1 MRAVVGDWLKDEGFA
16 SQHEVQVGGDLLHP
30 PSVDAPG
37 LAPGTRE
44 VGGAYGP
51 VVDNVLDEVLEGGRS
66 HNERCI
72 HVQNAVCTATDE
84 AGRSGPAGMGHGA

>member
-44 VGGAYGP
+44 VGGEYGP
-51 VVDNVLDEVLEGGRS
+51 VVDDVFVQVLEGGRS
-66 HNERCI
+66 RNEG
-72 HVQNAVCTATDE
+72 CTRVPNVARAATDE
-84 AGRSGPAGMGHGA
+84 VD